1 MMFYLTGASSSLA
14 KSQEAP
20 QPDTAKS
27 LGGYVSSSLVPNGEL
42 NVLFDLISTYTINKH
57 RDEYVAIGLVN
68 KYDKTMRNLRLSVI
82 AGPDDICRFDVAAV
96 TLDSNFAME
105 QIPNRYAQP
114 INAEFHNVDFVRAYV
129 DLNILQPASPNEDI
143 MLYPFNV
150 LVETGEDCRDIND
163 TYRYFKMAFE
173 YNDEYAVS
181 RVSETV
187 FRITRQ
193 NNTIMNQECR
203 YLASG
208 GFNAQFKS
216 NIKNGVTKS
225 VTLIQELKS
234 GDGIGL
240 WIRRRLNTYKFVSNE
255 QLVRQYL
262 EKYIPSQVEQVE
274 LFVSFS
280 ENGHNSFNNSFNES
294 FD

>member
-57 RDEYVAIGLVN
+57 RDEYVAIGLIN
-68 KYDKTMRNLRLSVI
+68 KYDKKIRNLQLSVI
-82 AGPDDICRFDVAAV
+82 AGPDDICKFDIAAV
-96 TLDSNFAME
+96 TLDKNFAME

-114 INAEFHNVDFVRAYV
+114 INAEFYDATFVRAYV
-129 DLNILQPASPNEDI
+129 DLKILQPASPNEDI

-150 LVETGEDCRDIND
+150 LIKTEEDCKDIND
-163 TYRYFKMAFE
+163 TYRYFQMAFE
-173 YNDEYAVS
+173 YNEEYAVS

-187 FRITRQ
+187 FRISRKD
-193 NNTIMNQECR
+193 NTIMNQECS

-208 GFNAQFKS
+208 SFNAQFKD
-216 NIKNGVTKS
+216 NIKNGATKS
-225 VTLIQELKS
+225 VTLIQELES
-234 GDGIGL
+234 GEGIGL
-240 WIRRRLNTYKFVSNE
+240 WIRRRLNTYKFVNNE
-255 QLVRQYL
+255 QLIKQYL
-262 EKYIPSQVEQVE
+262 DKYIPSQVEQVE

-280 ENGHNSFNNSFNES
+280 EIEHSSFDNSFNES
-294 FD
+294 FN

>member
-1 MMFYLTGASSSLA
+1 MFYLTGASSSLA

-57 RDEYVAIGLVN
+57 RDEYVAIGLIN
-68 KYDKTMRNLRLSVI
+68 KYDKKIRNLQLSVI
-82 AGPDDICRFDVAAV
+82 AGPDDICKFDIAAV
-96 TLDSNFAME
+96 TLDKNFAME

-114 INAEFHNVDFVRAYV
+114 INAEFYDATFVRAYV
-129 DLNILQPASPNEDI
+129 DLKILQPASPNEDI

-150 LVETGEDCRDIND
+150 LIKTEEDCKDIND
-163 TYRYFKMAFE
+163 TYRYFQMAFE
-173 YNDEYAVS
+173 YNEEYAVS

-187 FRITRQ
+187 FRISRKD
-193 NNTIMNQECR
+193 NTIMNQECS

-208 GFNAQFKS
+208 SFNAQFKD
-216 NIKNGVTKS
+216 NIKNGATKS
-225 VTLIQELKS
+225 VTLIQELES
-234 GDGIGL
+234 GEGIGL
-240 WIRRRLNTYKFVSNE
+240 WIRRRLNTYKFVNNE
-255 QLVRQYL
+255 QLIKQYL
-262 EKYIPSQVEQVE
+262 DKYIPSQVEQVE

-280 ENGHNSFNNSFNES
+280 EIEHSSFDNSFNES
-294 FD
+294 FN